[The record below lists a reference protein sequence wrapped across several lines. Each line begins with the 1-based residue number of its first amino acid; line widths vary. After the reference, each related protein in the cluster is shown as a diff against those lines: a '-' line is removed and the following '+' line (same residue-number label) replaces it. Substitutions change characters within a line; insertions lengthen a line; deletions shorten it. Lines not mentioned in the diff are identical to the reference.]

1 MENQSKQVVTSFL
14 SAVKNGDNA
23 TLAEL
28 LSPEVTWEQPGGNKV
43 SGIKNSNAEVFQ
55 MVGKM
60 FELSGNTLRL
70 TEVRSITSNGDE
82 VAALLAWEASKPS
95 GQKLAVDNIDLY
107 RVQNGQI
114 ISAKIFSSDIEAE
127 NQFWS

>member
-70 TEVRSITSNGDE
+70 TEVRSITTNGDE